1 MRGVETFKVVRVIGN
16 NVVMVHGGTKASEYV
31 ILGKGIG
38 FGTKS
43 GDTVSSEDPRVEKLF
58 KLEDRDTWSQYHHFL
73 EEFDPL
79 VMDIA
84 DRIINSISQ
93 EFPGTLN
100 DKAYL
105 ALPSHIQFTVFRI
118 RQGMD
123 IMNPFLEETRIS
135 FPKEYELA
143 AKAAAMIGE
152 AFQIEVP
159 DDEIGFLTYHVF
171 SAVSHVPV
179 GQLVKASN
187 LVSRL
192 VDTIEQERKVK
203 LDRSSM
209 DYVRLLTHLRFSVD
223 RILNQTFNVDNPFA
237 EQIRNRF
244 TEEYALAKRLGAY
257 MKQVLDREIPEAEIC
272 FLAMH
277 LYRLFQGRKASKD
290 QPNHEGGNHNV

>member
-1 MRGVETFKVVRVIGN
+1 MRGDEIYTVVRIIGN
-16 NVVMVHGGTKASEYV
+16 NVVMVHGGAKASEYV

-38 FGTKS
+38 FGTKI
-43 GDTVSSEDPRVEKLF
+43 GDEVSLDDSRVEKLF
-58 KLEDRDTWSQYHHFL
+58 KLEDRDQLNQFHDLL

-79 VMDIA
+79 VMEVA
-84 DRIINSISQ
+84 DSIINSISQ

-100 DKAYL
+100 NKVYL

-118 RQGMD
+118 RKGMD
-123 IMNPFLEETRIS
+123 IINPFLEETRIS
-135 FPKEYELA
+135 FPKEYDIA
-143 AKAAAMIGE
+143 ARAAAMIEE
-152 AFQIEVP
+152 AFHIEVP
-159 DDEIGFLTYHVF
+159 EDEVGFLTYHVY

-192 VDTIEQERKVK
+192 VDTIEQERKIEFN
-203 LDRSSM
+203 RSSM

-223 RILNQTFNVDNPFA
+223 RIMNQTMDVDNPFA
-237 EQIRNRF
+237 DQIRSRF
-244 TEEYALAKRLGAY
+244 KKEYALAKRLGTY
-257 MKQVLDREIPEAEIC
+257 MKQDLNREVPESEIC

-290 QPNHEGGNHNV
+290 DPKKPH